1 MPWLGTVEKPFGNE
15 PDRLYTQPSLTRGAE
30 LLIDNFRSSLGPRG
44 MVKLILQ
51 PFPMRD
57 EITSDGK
64 TILTSMG
71 AVHPGAWILREMAYS
86 QIVVG
91 DGVITTLVLA
101 GELLKNSKKLLALK
115 VRPAVIIH
123 GYREAMK
130 HTRDTLRK
138 ISKPA
143 DWRDH
148 DDMLRVARTAA
159 GTKSF
164 GYQAAKLAEFAV
176 FAVQHIT
183 EMRGGKPQLDIG
195 DICVLKVIGKTSD
208 ETRLIRGIAFQ
219 SGLRH
224 PGMPKRIENPRI
236 ALLTCGLE
244 FKRFWEE
251 ETPVKVQVAPGRI
264 GSMREARLKLVREN
278 VDRITASGADL
289 VVMSKGCDELHA
301 SMLAE
306 RGIQVVHRV
315 PDAGGIGRLAKASGG
330 KAVGSLD
337 DLKEEDLGHAGFA
350 EEVKVPRFDTRR
362 LEKEVKSGEP
372 LPEEDRL
379 FVIDGCTNP
388 RSVTILIRGQVE
400 SGLGES
406 ERALDAA
413 LAACR
418 ALVKEPRV
426 VGGAGAVE
434 AELAHRLKKFA
445 LSFDDKTQLAVIAYA
460 EALEGLV
467 ELLARNAGLDPID
480 ARLEMEAAHA
490 RGLKWTGIDVFAR
503 RLRDAFEMGVVEPL
517 LIKDSAF
524 MIASEAACQLVRV
537 DRVLK
542 GYAGATLIPGEI
554 PPGSSEGPR
563 VLNDAKDLPEET
575 VKAFRKS
582 RFLKPYGSKLELNL

>member
-1 MPWLGTVEKPFGNE
+1 MPWLGRIEEPFGNE
-15 PDRLYTQPSLTRGAE
+15 SNRLYTQPSLTRGAE
-30 LLIDNFRSSLGPRG
+30 LLIDNFRSSFGPRG

-71 AVHPGAWILREMAYS
+71 AVHPGAWLIREMAYS

-115 VRPAVIIH
+115 VRPAAIIR

-130 HTRDTLRK
+130 YCRRTMKR
-138 ISKPA
+138 ISKPV

-148 DDMLRVARTAA
+148 AEMLRVARTAA

-164 GYQAAKLAEFAV
+164 GLHAGKLAEFAV
-176 FAVQHIT
+176 TAVHHVT
-183 EMRGGKPQLDIG
+183 EMRGGKPHLEIG
-195 DICVLKVIGKTSD
+195 DICVLKMIGKTND
-208 ETRLIRGIAFQ
+208 ETRLIRGIAFEN
-219 SGLRH
+219 GLRH

-251 ETPVKVQVAPGRI
+251 KTPIKVQLSPGRI
-264 GSMREARLKLVREN
+264 GSLRESRLKMVREN
-278 VDRITASGADL
+278 VGKIAASGANL

-301 SMLAE
+301 SLLAE

-337 DLKEEDLGHAGFA
+337 DLREEDLGHAGLA
-350 EEVKVPRFDTRR
+350 EEVNVPRFDTRR
-362 LEKEVKSGEP
+362 LEREVKVGEP
-372 LPEEDRL
+372 LPEEEKM

-388 RSVTILIRGQVE
+388 KSVTILIRGQVE

-413 LAACR
+413 LAACQ
-418 ALVKEPRV
+418 ALVRNPRV
-426 VGGAGAVE
+426 VGGAGSVE
-434 AELAHRLKKFA
+434 AELSHRLKKFA
-445 LSFDDKTQLAVIAYA
+445 LSFDDKTQLAVMAYA

-503 RLRDAFEMGVVEPL
+503 RLRDAFGMGVVEPL

-542 GYAGATLIPGEI
+542 GYAGTTLIPGEI
-554 PPGSSEGPR
+554 PPGASEGPR